1 MYLNGK
7 FVAQRTTGV
16 QRAAA
21 CLVAAI
27 DGLLPEGADWV
38 LLCPPGHAAPALNTI
53 RVHAVGWPGQSLHLW
68 EQFSLPLAA
77 RHGRL
82 VSLAGSAPLLARRAS
97 AMIHDAA
104 VFDRPEAY
112 APLFRTWYRFL
123 FRRLAR
129 RGTQLLTVS
138 AFSRRRLARALG
150 VEEDRIAVVPEGSDH
165 LAGVAPDERV
175 LARLGLRSGD
185 FLLAVASDNATK
197 NLPALVAA
205 FGRGG
210 AALPS
215 RLVVAGGRNERVF
228 ADAQGQ
234 ADPPGVV
241 RAGPVSDG
249 ELKAL
254 YGHATALMF
263 PSTYE
268 GFGLPPLEAM
278 TCDCPVAAADAAAI
292 PEVCG
297 DAALYFDPA
306 SVEAMTAS
314 MERLGNDA
322 SLRESLR
329 SRGRERAASFRW
341 SDAARTLLATLA
353 ERAHA

>member
-16 QRAAA
+16 QRAAS

-27 DGLLPEGADWV
+27 DGLLPPGADWV
-38 LLCPPGHAAPALNTI
+38 LLCPAGHAAPALNTI
-53 RVHAVGWPGQSLHLW
+53 RVREVGWRGQSLHLW
-68 EQFSLPLAA
+68 EQLSLPWAA
-77 RHGRL
+77 RDGRL

-112 APLFRTWYRFL
+112 APLFRHWYRFL

-129 RGTQLLTVS
+129 RGTRLLTVS
-138 AFSRRRLARALG
+138 AFSRGRLARALAVDEQG
-150 VEEDRIAVVPEGSDH
+150 VAVIPEGSDH

-175 LARLGLRSGD
+175 LARLGLKSGD
-185 FLLAVASDNATK
+185 FLLAVASDNPTK
-197 NLPALVAA
+197 NLAALVAA
-205 FGRGG
+205 FGRRGVCE
-210 AALPS
+210 PS
-215 RLVVAGGRNERVF
+215 RLVIVGGRNDRVF
-228 ADAQGQ
+228 AAGQGPV
-234 ADPPGVV
+234 DPPGVV
-241 RAGPVSDG
+241 RGGPVSDA

-254 YGHATALMF
+254 YGNATALLF

-278 TCDCPVAAADAAAI
+278 ACGCPVGAADAAAI

-306 SVEAMTAS
+306 CVEAMTTS
-314 MERLGNDA
+314 MERLGSDA
-322 SLRESLR
+322 DLRESLR
-329 SRGRERAASFRW
+329 ARGRARAASFRW
-341 SDAARTLLATLA
+341 TEAARTLLATLA
-353 ERAHA
+353 ERVHA

>member
-7 FVAQRTTGV
+7 FIAQSTTGV
-16 QRAAA
+16 QRAAS

-27 DGLLPEGADWV
+27 DALLPSGADWV
-38 LLCPPGHAAPALNTI
+38 LLCPPGHAAPALKVI
-53 RVHAVGWPGQSLHLW
+53 RVREVGWRGQPLHLW
-68 EQFSLPLAA
+68 EQLSLPLAA
-77 RHGRL
+77 RSGRL

-112 APLFRTWYRFL
+112 APLFRWWYRFL
-123 FRRLAR
+123 FRQLAL
-129 RGTQLLTVS
+129 GGAQLLTVS
-138 AFSRRRLARALG
+138 AFSRLRLARALG
-150 VEEDRIAVVPEGSDH
+150 IDEQRLAVIPEGCDH
-165 LAGVAPDERV
+165 LSGVQSDERV

-185 FLLAVASDNATK
+185 FLLAVASDNLTK

-205 FGRGG
+205 FARQV
-210 AALPS
+210 AAGPG
-215 RLVVAGGRNERVF
+215 RLVIVGGSNERVF
-228 ADAQGQ
+228 ASGGGV
-234 ADPPGVV
+234 ADPPGVL
-241 RAGPVSDG
+241 RAGRVSDA

-254 YGHATALMF
+254 YEHAVALLY

-278 TCDCPVAAADAAAI
+278 ACGCAVGAADAAAI

-297 DAALYFDPA
+297 DAVLYFDPA

-314 MERLGNDA
+314 MVRLGSDA
-322 SLRESLR
+322 PLRESLR
-329 SRGRERAASFRW
+329 ARGRVRADSFR
-341 SDAARTLLATLA
+341 
-353 ERAHA
+353 